1 MTDTDLTAWQDD
13 FEEFVARF
21 ADLFSRREPRE
32 QANKYLRGLLAPVER
47 KNSWQLAEQG
57 GDHTPDAS
65 QRLLYHANWDADRA
79 RDRLF
84 AYVGEQFGS
93 EQAIGIIDDTGF
105 LKQGTHSVGVKR
117 QYTGTA
123 GKAENCQIGV
133 FLTYASGDNHVLLD
147 RRLYLPE
154 EEWIDDPSRRAAAKV
169 PDELTY
175 QSKSGLAV
183 AMLKAA
189 WAAGI
194 PMRWV
199 TADEAYGNTGS
210 LRRAIGDAGKLYV
223 VAVAKNLL
231 VWVDEPR
238 PKGKGRQ
245 AKARPRGAQSIVEVL
260 TSREPGWQRLAL
272 GSGEQGE
279 KVSEWARLRVV
290 ECDEGEPGATIWLLV
305 RRPAG
310 GEGEWAYYLSNA
322 DERVSLRELAM
333 VAEGRW
339 AIEL

>member
-13 FEEFVARF
+13 FNQFVARF

-32 QANKYLRGLLAPVER
+32 QAHKYLRGLLAPVER

-57 GDHTPDAS
+57 GDQTPDAT
-65 QRLLYHANWDADRA
+65 QRLLYKANWDADLA
-79 RDRLF
+79 RDRLI

-133 FLTYASGDNHVLLD
+133 FLSYASGDDHVLLD
-147 RRLYLPE
+147 RRLYQPK
-154 EEWIDDPSRRAAAKV
+154 EEWVDNEIRRAEAKV

-175 QSKSGLAV
+175 QSKSELAV
-183 AMLKAA
+183 AMLQAA

-210 LRRAIGDAGKLYV
+210 LRRAIAAAGKWYV

-231 VWVDEPR
+231 VWLDAPR
-238 PKGKGRQ
+238 PKGSGRQ
-245 AKARPRGAQSIVEVL
+245 AKPRGRGAQSISEVVAEQEL
-260 TSREPGWQRLAL
+260 VWQRLAL
-272 GSGEQGE
+272 GIGEQGAKRSCVGE
-279 KVSEWARLRVV
+279 AAR
-290 ECDEGEPGATIWLLV
+290 
-305 RRPAG
+305 G
-310 GEGEWAYYLSNA
+310 G
-322 DERVSLRELAM
+322 V
-333 VAEGRW
+333 
-339 AIEL
+339 